1 MDEEWNDEELVEK
14 IFVDNPPYDIE
25 ELTKE
30 EILSDMVMDYLVSI
44 KNPVDRI
51 RQFEKV
57 KDKAK
62 ELKVASSF
70 KTIYKQKDD
79 AIGIKNLEEKSSI
92 GITFP
97 NMNNITYNTTRYEI
111 DESGAIYENVYKVGK
126 ILVCYHP
133 ILPLEIYTNLEDGS
147 EKIKIAFYKRGNWKN
162 IIVDKSIIS
171 NSQSIIKLSDFG
183 IEVNSENAKFLIR
196 YLAEMCNLN
205 EDKIKI
211 NTSVS
216 RLGWAKDVLIP
227 YSDKFEFDNEKEF
240 PNMKEKFGESGKL
253 EEWIEFF
260 KERRKHS
267 SISRIVMAASVASI
281 LLKDIKQ
288 NGFTVHIWG
297 ESEYGKAQPLD
308 TKIITPN
315 GITLMKNI
323 KIGDYVIG
331 NDGKKHKVIGVFPQ
345 GRKEI
350 YEITFVDGRKTKCCK
365 EHLWNVSTITRRNHK
380 KGYTVM
386 SLEDMLKKPLKTPN
400 GGFQYRIPL
409 TKPVEFREQEIL
421 PIQPYLLGALIGD
434 GCLTLK
440 KRKDGTNDIYF
451 NNSEEDVIKKV
462 EIYLKEKKSYLWK
475 NKHTNNQYVLRNCK
489 WLKDNIQKLS
499 LNCKSTEKFIPEIYK
514 KASIVD
520 RYLLLQGLF
529 DTDGNIDQKG
539 ELKYCTKSRKL
550 AHDVLELCFSLGYR
564 ATISNYKYRPDEYYV
579 CISANKDVY
588 SSKKHQNKMQSV
600 DKKRKRIE
608 DTESLA
614 IKSIEKCGEEECQ
627 CIMVDSKEHTYLCDD
642 FIVTHNTV
650 ACMVGQ
656 SIFGN
661 PSQNDNKGIGINFN
675 FTNAG
680 LEYRLNLYNNI
691 PLFVN
696 EMQHQKDAKDYDKIL
711 FLISEGTGK
720 SRSTK
725 NGGIGKENSWNN
737 IVITNGEKNI
747 IKDNSNAGAYNR
759 CISCEITEYSYENLS
774 EVADFVKE
782 NYGTPIREILKHL
795 NEYNCKQ
802 IYKNILDSLE
812 NQDITN
818 KQKILEAIILLGDK
832 ILTDIIFKDEFY
844 LTQKDFENKTIK
856 KKEVAV
862 EERAF
867 EIVRDWYVSEKRHFL
882 SEEGDAVSN
891 QELKVEIYGREMKYG
906 YLAIIPSVL
915 KKTLEENSYDF
926 NEVINAWKRKDYIKH
941 EKNRN
946 TLTVIINN
954 SKTKCIVL
962 DMKKDIEDETETT
975 EEDLLPF

>member
-1 MDEEWNDEELVEK
+1 MEEEWNDEELVEK
-14 IFVDNPPYDIE
+14 IFVDNPPYNIE

-196 YLAEMCNLN
+196 YLAEICNLN

-297 ESEYGKAQPLD
+297 ESEYGK
-308 TKIITPN
+308 
-315 GITLMKNI
+315 
-323 KIGDYVIG
+323 
-331 NDGKKHKVIGVFPQ
+331 
-345 GRKEI
+345 
-350 YEITFVDGRKTKCCK
+350 
-365 EHLWNVSTITRRNHK
+365 
-380 KGYTVM
+380 
-386 SLEDMLKKPLKTPN
+386 
-400 GGFQYRIPL
+400 
-409 TKPVEFREQEIL
+409 
-421 PIQPYLLGALIGD
+421 
-434 GCLTLK
+434 
-440 KRKDGTNDIYF
+440 
-451 NNSEEDVIKKV
+451 
-462 EIYLKEKKSYLWK
+462 
-475 NKHTNNQYVLRNCK
+475 
-489 WLKDNIQKLS
+489 
-499 LNCKSTEKFIPEIYK
+499 
-514 KASIVD
+514 
-520 RYLLLQGLF
+520 
-529 DTDGNIDQKG
+529 
-539 ELKYCTKSRKL
+539 
-550 AHDVLELCFSLGYR
+550 
-564 ATISNYKYRPDEYYV
+564 
-579 CISANKDVY
+579 
-588 SSKKHQNKMQSV
+588 
-600 DKKRKRIE
+600 
-608 DTESLA
+608 
-614 IKSIEKCGEEECQ
+614 
-627 CIMVDSKEHTYLCDD
+627 
-642 FIVTHNTV
+642 TV

-691 PLFVN
+691 PLFIN

-962 DMKKDIEDETETT
+962 DMKKDIEDESETT

>member
-1 MDEEWNDEELVEK
+1 
-14 IFVDNPPYDIE
+14 
-25 ELTKE
+25 
-30 EILSDMVMDYLVSI
+30 
-44 KNPVDRI
+44 
-51 RQFEKV
+51 
-57 KDKAK
+57 
-62 ELKVASSF
+62 
-70 KTIYKQKDD
+70 
-79 AIGIKNLEEKSSI
+79 
-92 GITFP
+92 
-97 NMNNITYNTTRYEI
+97 
-111 DESGAIYENVYKVGK
+111 
-126 ILVCYHP
+126 
-133 ILPLEIYTNLEDGS
+133 
-147 EKIKIAFYKRGNWKN
+147 
-162 IIVDKSIIS
+162 
-171 NSQSIIKLSDFG
+171 
-183 IEVNSENAKFLIR
+183 
-196 YLAEMCNLN
+196 
-205 EDKIKI
+205 
-211 NTSVS
+211 
-216 RLGWAKDVLIP
+216 
-227 YSDKFEFDNEKEF
+227 
-240 PNMKEKFGESGKL
+240 
-253 EEWIEFF
+253 
-260 KERRKHS
+260 
-267 SISRIVMAASVASI
+267 
-281 LLKDIKQ
+281 
-288 NGFTVHIWG
+288 
-297 ESEYGKAQPLD
+297 
-308 TKIITPN
+308 
-315 GITLMKNI
+315 
-323 KIGDYVIG
+323 
-331 NDGKKHKVIGVFPQ
+331 
-345 GRKEI
+345 
-350 YEITFVDGRKTKCCK
+350 
-365 EHLWNVSTITRRNHK
+365 
-380 KGYTVM
+380 
-386 SLEDMLKKPLKTPN
+386 
-400 GGFQYRIPL
+400 
-409 TKPVEFREQEIL
+409 
-421 PIQPYLLGALIGD
+421 
-434 GCLTLK
+434 
-440 KRKDGTNDIYF
+440 
-451 NNSEEDVIKKV
+451 
-462 EIYLKEKKSYLWK
+462 
-475 NKHTNNQYVLRNCK
+475 
-489 WLKDNIQKLS
+489 
-499 LNCKSTEKFIPEIYK
+499 
-514 KASIVD
+514 
-520 RYLLLQGLF
+520 
-529 DTDGNIDQKG
+529 
-539 ELKYCTKSRKL
+539 
-550 AHDVLELCFSLGYR
+550 
-564 ATISNYKYRPDEYYV
+564 
-579 CISANKDVY
+579 
-588 SSKKHQNKMQSV
+588 
-600 DKKRKRIE
+600 
-608 DTESLA
+608 
-614 IKSIEKCGEEECQ
+614 
-627 CIMVDSKEHTYLCDD
+627 
-642 FIVTHNTV
+642 
-650 ACMVGQ
+650 MVGQ

-691 PLFVN
+691 PLFIN

-962 DMKKDIEDETETT
+962 DMKKDIEDESETT

>member
-14 IFVDNPPYDIE
+14 IFVDNPPYNIE

-79 AIGIKNLEEKSSI
+79 AIGIKNLEEKSSV

-196 YLAEMCNLN
+196 YLAEICNLN

-297 ESEYGKAQPLD
+297 ESEYGK
-308 TKIITPN
+308 
-315 GITLMKNI
+315 
-323 KIGDYVIG
+323 
-331 NDGKKHKVIGVFPQ
+331 
-345 GRKEI
+345 
-350 YEITFVDGRKTKCCK
+350 
-365 EHLWNVSTITRRNHK
+365 
-380 KGYTVM
+380 
-386 SLEDMLKKPLKTPN
+386 
-400 GGFQYRIPL
+400 
-409 TKPVEFREQEIL
+409 
-421 PIQPYLLGALIGD
+421 
-434 GCLTLK
+434 
-440 KRKDGTNDIYF
+440 
-451 NNSEEDVIKKV
+451 
-462 EIYLKEKKSYLWK
+462 
-475 NKHTNNQYVLRNCK
+475 
-489 WLKDNIQKLS
+489 
-499 LNCKSTEKFIPEIYK
+499 
-514 KASIVD
+514 
-520 RYLLLQGLF
+520 
-529 DTDGNIDQKG
+529 
-539 ELKYCTKSRKL
+539 
-550 AHDVLELCFSLGYR
+550 
-564 ATISNYKYRPDEYYV
+564 
-579 CISANKDVY
+579 
-588 SSKKHQNKMQSV
+588 
-600 DKKRKRIE
+600 
-608 DTESLA
+608 
-614 IKSIEKCGEEECQ
+614 
-627 CIMVDSKEHTYLCDD
+627 
-642 FIVTHNTV
+642 TV